1 MGRPRKFR
9 QVCKMPSCTQFAP
22 VKTGAG
28 SQTVVMSVD
37 EYEVIR
43 LIDHNKMTQEE
54 CARQMNIARTTVQ
67 KVYDEARNKLARFIV
82 EGAKLVIEGGEVQYC
97 ENAECISP
105 HSRPCRCKKS

>member
-1 MGRPRKFR
+1 MGRPRKYR

-22 VKTGAG
+22 MHSGEEET
-28 SQTVVMSVD
+28 TVVMSID

-43 LIDHNKMTQEE
+43 LIDLNKMTQEE

-82 EGAKLVIEGGEVQYC
+82 DGAKLVIDGGDVRYC
-97 ENAECISP
+97 ENDECIAL
-105 HSRPCRCKKS
+105 HGKPCRCRKN